1 MSMNS
6 TRHSQ
11 VAKRYAEALFQAAA
25 QVDRQELKE
34 EFQGLLTIVADEKV
48 HHAFHHPRTTKE
60 HKNQLIKLMN
70 LSPIMENFLLL
81 VVEKSREG
89 LLPAIGQYFEEL
101 VLAEQQ
107 TTLAEITSAVPLTEQ
122 NKEELQ
128 EQLQR
133 LTGKTVLLRTQ
144 IDPKIMG
151 GLVIKVDGK
160 IIDGSVKQSLHKL
173 QQSLSS

>member
-6 TRHSQ
+6 TRDSQ

-25 QVDRQELKE
+25 QVDRTKLRQ
-34 EFQGLLTIVADEKV
+34 EFQDLLTILADEKV
-48 HHAFHHPRTTKE
+48 HHTFHHPRATRE
-60 HKNQLIKLMN
+60 QKNQLIKLMN

-89 LLPAIGQYFEEL
+89 LLAAIGQYFEEL
-101 VLAEQQ
+101 VLAEQH
-107 TTLAEITSAVPLTEQ
+107 TTLADVISAVPLTDQ
-122 NKEELQ
+122 NRKELQ
-128 EQLQR
+128 DKLES

-151 GLVIKVDGK
+151 GLVVKIDGK
-160 IIDGSVKQSLHKL
+160 VIDGSIKQTLHKL